1 MSGYVG
7 RRLVVSAFVLI
18 LVSAV
23 TFLLIHLQDGDVL
36 SAALRQR
43 LPQAQVEKLRAEV
56 GLDRPWWEQYGD
68 WLGNAVRG
76 DLGNSLYRRQESVWG
91 RIRNAMPVTAELLV
105 IALLSAMVI
114 GVPLGV
120 LSAIRRNTLID
131 HFVRMFAITGLAF
144 PVFWVGTVV
153 LVYGAT
159 WFGYSPPL
167 VYVHF
172 WEDPRENLSAVLVP
186 GLVLGY
192 NLAAYTMR
200 ITRSAVLE
208 VLAQD
213 YVRTAW
219 AKGLGERTV
228 VTRHVLRNSL
238 IPIATIFG
246 NLLVFTLGGTL
257 VVEAPFHL
265 PGLGLLTLDAIR
277 TRDYTL
283 MQGCVVFIAGG
294 AILGNLLIDLAYT
307 RLDPRVRLGARAAA

>member
-1 MSGYVG
+1 MSAYLG
-7 RRLVVSAFVLI
+7 RRLIASAAVLIIVSAI
-18 LVSAV
+18 
-23 TFLLIHLQDGDVL
+23 TFLLIHMQDGDVL
-36 SAALRQR
+36 SAKLRQR

-56 GLDRPWWEQYGD
+56 GLDRPWIEQYLD
-68 WLGNAVRG
+68 WLGHAARG
-76 DLGNSLYRRQESVWG
+76 DLGTSLYRRQESVAG
-91 RIRNAMPVTAELLV
+91 RIQDAIPVTLELVV
-105 IALLSAMVI
+105 IALISGTLI
-114 GVPLGV
+114 GLPLGV
-120 LSAIRRNTLID
+120 LSAIRRNSWLD
-131 HFVRMFAITGLAF
+131 HVTRVFAITGLAL

-153 LVYGAT
+153 LVYGAI

-167 VYVHF
+167 VYANF
-172 WEDPRENLSAVLVP
+172 WESPGENLGALLLP

-219 AKGLGERTV
+219 SKGLRERTV

-246 NLLVFTLGGTL
+246 NQLVFTLGGTL
-257 VVEAPFHL
+257 VVEAPFNL
-265 PGLGLLTLDAIR
+265 PGIGRLTLDAIR

-283 MQGCVVFIAGG
+283 MQGCVVVIAGG
-294 AILGNLLIDLAYT
+294 AIIANLLIDLTYT
-307 RLDPRVRLGARAAA
+307 RLDPRVRLGARSLA